1 MAYFEPAVITR
12 TGVNMI
18 ANDIAGIG
26 NIEFVKMVSGAG
38 EYTEEEKA
46 KNALAERTELKD
58 KRQEFV
64 FNAIEVKSEKS
75 VLLKSVISNQTLE
88 EGYRITEV
96 GIYAREK
103 GTEGEGFLYSLALA
117 IEADFLPPF
126 NGLNPSEIVQEYY
139 ATVSDAATVSIVS
152 APGAFAL
159 FEDMK
164 ALESAFADKIKEL
177 ADNIGNA
184 EDTYSGNAT
193 YALGDYCIHD
203 KHLYKCVVPIEEPEE
218 WNGEHWKK
226 VTIAEELLYLANK
239 EVEVVDPMTA
249 TEVGFAADAKLTG
262 DALRELSVNF
272 NIAINEIGD
281 AISGL
286 GADVPQGA
294 DWDVITNIIKNQL
307 FYKTPNSSISV
318 TGNSVVN
325 IPGGAAGIPITIFP
339 ITNAQKTGAAF
350 EWRDNK
356 IFVLYNCTAII
367 TASFHMS
374 SGKSSA
380 HHGNMDLCIYKN
392 GNSIKSIHSVS
403 KGEID
408 HSLSSGKVLLTKND
422 YITAHFKG
430 QDGSGSMQ
438 ASNFKLIVNTV

>member
-38 EYTEEEKA
+38 EYTEEEKD

-164 ALESAFADKIKEL
+164 ALENAFADKIKEL
-177 ADNIGNA
+177 ADNIGSG
-184 EDTYSGNAT
+184 EDTYDNEST
-193 YALGDYCIHD
+193 YALGDYCIHN
-203 KHLYKCVVPIEEPEE
+203 KQLYKCIAPIEEPEE
-218 WNGEHWKK
+218 WNEKHWKK

-239 EVEVVDPMTA
+239 EIELVDPMTA
-249 TEVGFAADAKLTG
+249 TEAGFAADAKLTG
-262 DALRELSVNF
+262 DALRELSVKLLSF
-272 NIAINEIGD
+272 EQAKSTIINS
-281 AISGL
+281 AL
-286 GADVPQGA
+286 GKAL
-294 DWDVITNIIKNQL
+294 N
-307 FYKTPNSSISV
+307 
-318 TGNSVVN
+318 
-325 IPGGAAGIPITIFP
+325 
-339 ITNAQKTGAAF
+339 
-350 EWRDNK
+350 
-356 IFVLYNCTAII
+356 
-367 TASFHMS
+367 MS
-374 SGKSSA
+374 SSDTFSQIASKISEVTNRGNWTGKITTA
-380 HHGNMDLCIYKN
+380 N
-392 GNSIKSIHSVS
+392 
-403 KGEID
+403 
-408 HSLSSGKVLLTKND
+408 GKVTIPTG
-422 YITAHFKG
+422 YH
-430 QDGSGSMQ
+430 DGSGYVQ
-438 ASNFKLIVNTV
+438 ASGLYVPPTVLTGSINFGSLGPSASNSKTVVFSKAFTKTPSITLSISNSENSISRISLTADSITLAGFVCKIANTTSNYGTTGNVVTWTARV